1 MSDPLT
7 HSPKPSKRK
16 ATADEKARKGWPF
29 FVFIILIGLGVMT
42 PFVLQAVR
50 DYRIARVYQPT
61 DCQVLEE
68 RTVSSSSRSQLGGTW
83 YSTDFAHREFSW
95 SYVVKATRYV
105 AEGYDNH
112 DGIMAEDQELSG
124 IYKGVRMTCW
134 YDPSDPEKSVLVRR
148 FRAEFYLGALIPGF
162 FILLGGWF
170 LRTSLRRRPDYAD
183 VRISQGERLPVRLSP
198 IVSTRGIAGCLSII
212 IVVVALFLFV
222 VLPRISFRDVAP
234 SLLGE
239 LWPYLIVGGIE
250 AFLIY
255 HWLRAM
261 RAARVTDPVIEIGAH
276 PLSPGQQT
284 PLYFSQPG
292 PVHLASLNVVVLCE
306 RTDDKGTRT
315 SHEKTLLTRENLD
328 VVIAEEFNGQLSV
341 PPRAAASVKKL
352 QSVVSWMV
360 RVRRVLKNG
369 TRYETDYPF
378 TVLATAEADKSDAN

>member
-1 MSDPLT
+1 MSDPQKP
-7 HSPKPSKRK
+7 SPKPSNRK
-16 ATADEKARKGWPF
+16 ATAAEQARKGRPF

-61 DCQVLEE
+61 HCQVLDE

-83 YSTDFAHREFSW
+83 YNNETAHTEFSW
-95 SYVVKATRYV
+95 AYVVNATRYV

-112 DGIMAEDQELSG
+112 DGIMAGHQEMSG
-124 IYKGVRMTCW
+124 IHKGVHMPCW
-134 YDPSDPEKSVLVRR
+134 YDPADPEKSVLVRR

-170 LRTSLRRRPDYAD
+170 LRSSLRRRPDYAD
-183 VRISQGERLPVRLSP
+183 VRVSQGARLPVRLSP
-198 IVSTRGIAGCLSII
+198 IVSTRGVAGCLSIV

-222 VLPRISFRDVAP
+222 VLPRISFGDVAP
-234 SLLGE
+234 SLLGG

-261 RAARVTDPVIEIGAH
+261 RAARVADPVIEIGAH

-284 PLYFSQPG
+284 QVYFSQPG
-292 PVHLASLNVVVLCE
+292 PVHLATLKVVVLCE
-306 RTDDKGTRT
+306 RTDGKGTRT
-315 SHEKTLLTRENLD
+315 SHEKALLTRENLE
-328 VVIAEEFNGQLSV
+328 VVIAEDFTGELVV
-341 PPRAAASVKKL
+341 PARAAASLKTL

-378 TVLATAEADKSDAN
+378 TVLAAGEDGSDEPA